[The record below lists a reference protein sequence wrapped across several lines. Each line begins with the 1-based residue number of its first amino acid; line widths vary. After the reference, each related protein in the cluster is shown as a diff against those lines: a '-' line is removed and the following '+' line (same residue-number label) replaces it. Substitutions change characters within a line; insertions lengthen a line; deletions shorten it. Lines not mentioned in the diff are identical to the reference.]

1 MYCSDEGIVN
11 FFREGWSPTR
21 SICDSEVRLVQN
33 GLGAE
38 IVGACV
44 GKRTRI
50 MSNEITKFLIER
62 IEFGDFPSAVFLVG
76 EKGEIRLK
84 GSAGKAVVEPV
95 QILATEDTIYD
106 LASLTKVLVTG
117 LLTAQL
123 VECGDLA
130 LDTEIGGILNQLNS
144 PDKERIVI
152 QELLTHT
159 SRLPAWMPFY
169 LCVDEPSLIVRGI
182 ADTPLVTPPSNVI
195 YSDLNFILLGKVI
208 EQIIGK
214 PLDEAF
220 ASFATEPLGLIN
232 TSFNPSSMIRRRIAA
247 SERGNMFE
255 RQTCVENGYLTA
267 EGANTRPTTPKTN
280 GDRPAFRTETIWG
293 EVHDGNAYFMNGVA
307 GHAGLFASIDD
318 IFVIANQFL
327 RDRSK
332 LLKPET
338 CELFHTNL
346 TPGRNEHRSF
356 AFQMATTP
364 DSAAGINMSEQAF
377 GHLGFTGTSLWI
389 DPLKERVFI
398 LLTNRTHA
406 HGLPFVNLN
415 AVRRRFHDLAIEYL
429 GQNF

>member
-1 MYCSDEGIVN
+1 MTHFSDRKINELLEG
-11 FFREGWSPTR
+11 
-21 SICDSEVRLVQN
+21 
-33 GLGAE
+33 
-38 IVGACV
+38 
-44 GKRTRI
+44 RI
-50 MSNEITKFLIER
+50 R
-62 IEFGDFPSAVFLVG
+62 AGDFPSAVYLVG
-76 EKGEIRLK
+76 FEGEPVFLD
-84 GSAGKAVVEPV
+84 ALGKAVVRPES
-95 QILATEDTIYD
+95 ILATPSTIYD
-106 LASLTKVLVTG
+106 LASVTKVLVTT
-117 LLTAQL
+117 LLAAIL
-123 VECGDLA
+123 IDRGELAIELA
-130 LDTEIGGILNQLNS
+130 LSDVLPESVGSAIGRTTIL
-144 PDKERIVI
+144 
-152 QELLTHT
+152 ELATHT
-159 SRLPAWMPFY
+159 SGLPAWRPLY
-169 LCVDEPSLIVRGI
+169 LLAEDREAVLEYILSAEPSPDRDV
-182 ADTPLVTPPSNVI
+182 V
-195 YSDLNFILLGKVI
+195 YSDLNFILLAAIVEKLTGRKI
-208 EQIIGK
+208 A
-214 PLDEAF
+214 DA
-220 ASFATEPLGLIN
+220 ASELIFKPLGLKD
-232 TSFNPSSMIRRRIAA
+232 TGYCPSGELRRRIAA
-247 SERGNMFE
+247 SEDGNRFE
-255 RQTCVENGYLTA
+255 RETCENDGYLTSEEA
-267 EGANTRPTTPKTN
+267 ERRAERWLRKEP
-280 GDRPAFRTETIWG
+280 IWG

-429 GQNF
+429 DQNF